1 MVRVTKLDA
10 ADRRRSERFPSF
22 IKAELNGQP
31 ITILD
36 ASLGGVG
43 GTIELRGDL
52 SSMPEPGEMAT
63 VVLQTDSDQPIVLT
77 VEVIRVDRDLNLF
90 GAQIVEMSEDQ
101 YQLMKRLCVKQSA

>member
-1 MVRVTKLDA
+1 MVRVTKTSA
-10 ADRRRSERFPSF
+10 AEQRRDERHPSF

-43 GTIELRGDL
+43 GTVELRGDL
-52 SSMPEPGEMAT
+52 GSMPKPGEIAT
-63 VVLQTDSDQPIVLT
+63 VVLHTDSHQPVVLT

-101 YQLMKRLCVKQSA
+101 YQLMTRLCVKPSA